1 MRQSALGTKFRRL
14 RGRLG
19 APKRITAMAHRLA
32 PLSPR
37 TLKFGAAYV
46 DKAIER
52 YEAKIPTEASS
63 TKLVFASLVD
73 TGR

>member
-1 MRQSALGTKFRRL
+1 
-14 RGRLG
+14 
-19 APKRITAMAHRLA
+19 MAHRLA